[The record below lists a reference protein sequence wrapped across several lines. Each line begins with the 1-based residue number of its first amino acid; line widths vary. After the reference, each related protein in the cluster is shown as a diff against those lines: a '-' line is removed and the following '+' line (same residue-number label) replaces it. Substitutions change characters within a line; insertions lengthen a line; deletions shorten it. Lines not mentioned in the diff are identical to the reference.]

1 MNSEAFI
8 CGCLVY
14 ICIML
19 SYVGILLTKIAVN
32 QEKNEQEKI

>member
-1 MNSEAFI
+1 MNSDGFI

-19 SYVGILLTKIAVN
+19 SYFGILL
-32 QEKNEQEKI
+32 EKIVTRLEKKKKK